1 MANKEKLF
9 TEFAAPTT
17 QEWLDKIEVD
27 LKGADFQKRLVWRT
41 NEGFNVQPFY
51 RREDLANL
59 KTPDALPGEFP
70 FVRGN
75 KKDSN
80 EWYVRQNIEAT
91 DPKAANAKALDIL
104 NKGIDSLG
112 FHIPGKL
119 VSMDTVE
126 TLLEGIYCECVE
138 VNFSTCQRHSL
149 ELVEILK
156 TYWQKKGYD
165 KEKIVGSIEWD
176 PMKKMV
182 LKGKDV
188 SPVLAFGPKLAES
201 LKEYPNFRS
210 IVVHSDAL
218 NNAGAYIVQE
228 LGYALAWGNEYLQQL
243 TDAGVDADLAAK
255 SIKFNMGVSENYFM
269 EIAKFRAARLLWA
282 QIVKQYIDD
291 GTQSL
296 KDSENQSESKEEK
309 LCASESLCSEKYES
323 AKMCIN
329 ATTSTYN
336 QTLFDSYVNLLR
348 SQTEAM
354 SAALGSVHSMVVTP
368 FDAPYEEAT
377 DFSERI
383 ARNQQLLIKEESHF
397 DRIVDPS
404 AGSYY
409 IEHLTDALA
418 TEAWK
423 IFLKVEDEGGFLAA
437 IKAGTIQDD
446 INATNVK
453 RHSDAAKRKEFLL
466 GTNQFPNF
474 TEKSEG
480 KRAYKHQCGCG
491 GVHHQ
496 GEENVAFKSI
506 ETTRLAADFEDLRIH
521 TEETKVPVAFM
532 LTIGN
537 LAMRQARAQFSC
549 NFLACA
555 GYKVIDNL
563 GFKTVEEG
571 VDAALE
577 AKADIVV
584 ICSSDDE
591 YAEYAIPAFKYL
603 DGRAMFVVAGAPA
616 CMEDL
621 KAAGIENYIH
631 VKCNV
636 LETLKDYNAKL
647 GI

>member
-9 TEFAAPTT
+9 TEFQAPTT

-27 LKGADFQKRLVWRT
+27 LKGADFQKKLVWRT

-80 EWYVRQNIEAT
+80 EWYVRQNIKVDDPVEAN
-91 DPKAANAKALDIL
+91 KKALDIL
-104 NKGIDSLG
+104 NKGIDSIG
-112 FHIPGKL
+112 FRFGGDM
-119 VSMDTVE
+119 VSPSFIE
-126 TLLEGIYCECVE
+126 TLLKDIRLDIVE
-138 VNFSTCQRHSL
+138 VSYRTCPRHAV
-149 ELVEILK
+149 ELAEILVK
-156 TYWQKKGYD
+156 YFEKQGYD
-165 KEKIVGSIEWD
+165 KEKIVGGVGFD
-176 PMKKMV
+176 PIDKM
-182 LKGKDV
+182 LQKGKDTT
-188 SPVLAFGPKLAES
+188 PMLALLPKLVET
-201 LKEYPNFRS
+201 LKDYPNLRC
-210 IVVHSDAL
+210 VMVHSDTL

-228 LGYALAWGNEYLQQL
+228 LGYALAWGNEYLQEL
-243 TDAGVDADLAAK
+243 VDAGVDVDTAAK
-255 SIKFNMGVSENYFM
+255 SIKFYMGISENYFM

-282 QIVKQYIDD
+282 QIVKQYEPKCD
-291 GTQSL
+291 
-296 KDSENQSESKEEK
+296 
-309 LCASESLCSEKYES
+309 CAC
-323 AKMCIN
+323 KMIIN
-329 ATTSTYN
+329 ASTSTYN

-354 SAALGSVHSMVVTP
+354 SAALGGVHSMVVTP
-368 FDAPYEEAT
+368 FDAPYEKAT

-418 TEAWK
+418 QEAWK
-423 IFLKVEDEGGFLAA
+423 IFLKIEDEGGFLEAVKKG
-437 IKAGTIQDD
+437 IVQDD

-453 RHSDAAKRKEFLL
+453 RHGDAAKRKEFLL

-480 KRAYKHQCGCG
+480 KRAQGAACCCHDDGC
-491 GVHHQ
+491 
-496 GEENVAFKSI
+496 EPTFKKL

-521 TEETKVPVAFM
+521 TEETKVPTAFM

-571 VDAALE
+571 VDAALK
-577 AKADIVV
+577 ANADIVV

-603 DGRAMFVVAGAPA
+603 NGRAMFVVAGAPA
-616 CMEDL
+616 CMDDL
-621 KAAGIENYIH
+621 KAAGIENFIH
-631 VKCNV
+631 VRCNV
-636 LETLKDYNAKL
+636 LDTLKEYNQKL

>member
-9 TEFAAPTT
+9 TEFQAPTT

-80 EWYVRQNIEAT
+80 VWYIRQNIEVT
-91 DPKAANAKALDIL
+91 DPKEANAKALDIL

-112 FHIPGKL
+112 FKLPGKM
-119 VSMDTVE
+119 VSKETVE
-126 TLLEGIYCECVE
+126 TLLDGIYCDIVE
-138 VNFSTCQRHSL
+138 LNFSTCQRHSL
-149 ELVEILK
+149 ELAELLVAYFE
-156 TYWQKKGYD
+156 QKGYD
-165 KEKIVGSIEWD
+165 KEKIVCSIEWD
-176 PMKKMV
+176 PMKKIL
-182 LKGKDV
+182 LKGKDTT
-188 SPVLAFGPKLAES
+188 PVLTYGPQLVEA
-201 LKEYPNFRS
+201 LKDYPNFRC
-210 IVVHSDAL
+210 VAVNSDAL

-243 TDAGVDADLAAK
+243 VDAGVDVDLAAK

-269 EIAKFRAARLLWA
+269 ELAKFRAARLLWA
-282 QIVKQYIDD
+282 QIVKQYEPKCD
-291 GTQSL
+291 
-296 KDSENQSESKEEK
+296 
-309 LCASESLCSEKYES
+309 CAC
-323 AKMCIN
+323 KMIVN

-354 SAALGSVHSMVVTP
+354 SATLGGIHSMVVTP
-368 FDAPYEEAT
+368 FDVPYEQPT

-383 ARNQQLLIKEESHF
+383 ARNQQLLLKEESHF
-397 DRIVDPS
+397 GAIVDPG

-418 TEAWK
+418 QEAWK
-423 IFLKVEDEGGFLAA
+423 IFLKVEEEGGFLAA
-437 IKAGTIQDD
+437 IKAGSVQDD

-453 RHSDAAKRKEFLL
+453 RHGDAAKRKEFIL

-480 KRAYKHQCGCG
+480 KKAQACGCCCG
-491 GVHHQ
+491 NDEGCEHP
-496 GEENVAFKSI
+496 FKTI
-506 ETTRLAADFEDLRIH
+506 ESTRLAADFEDLRIH
-521 TEETKVPVAFM
+521 TEETKVPTAFM

-603 DGRAMFVVAGAPA
+603 NGRAMFVVAGAPA
-616 CMEDL
+616 CMDDL
-621 KAAGIENYIH
+621 KAAGIENFIH
-631 VKCNV
+631 VRCNV
-636 LETLKDYNAKL
+636 LETLKEYNQKL

>member
-17 QEWLDKIEVD
+17 QEWLDKIQVD

-80 EWYVRQNIEAT
+80 AWYVRQNIVVGE

-112 FHIPGKL
+112 FHIPGKM
-119 VSMDTVE
+119 VSKETVE
-126 TLLEGIYCECVE
+126 TLLDQILCDVVE
-138 VNFSTCQRHSL
+138 VNFATCPRHAV
-149 ELVEILK
+149 ELAEILVA
-156 TYWQKKGYD
+156 YFAEKGYD
-165 KEKIVGSIEWD
+165 KQKVVGSIEWD
-176 PMKKMV
+176 PMQKMV
-182 LKGKDV
+182 MKGKDV
-188 SPVLAFGPKLAES
+188 TPVLAFGPKLVEV
-201 LKEYPNFRS
+201 LKEYPNFRCIAVS
-210 IVVHSDAL
+210 TDAL

-243 TDAGVDADLAAK
+243 VDAGVDADLAAQ
-255 SIKFNMGVSENYFM
+255 SIKFNMGVSENYFV

-282 QIVKQYIDD
+282 QIVKQYEPKSD
-291 GTQSL
+291 
-296 KDSENQSESKEEK
+296 EA
-309 LCASESLCSEKYES
+309 C
-323 AKMCIN
+323 KMCVN
-329 ATTSTYN
+329 ATTSKYN

-354 SAALGSVHSMVVTP
+354 SAALGGIHSMVVTP
-368 FDAPYEEAT
+368 FDAPYEQAT

-423 IFLKVEDEGGFLAA
+423 IFLKVEEEGGFLAA
-437 IKAGTIQDD
+437 VKAGTVQDD

-453 RHSDAAKRKEFLL
+453 RHGDAAKRKEFLL

-474 TEKSEG
+474 TEKAPSNLPQKGEA
-480 KRAYKHQCGCG
+480 KGCCSDSP
-491 GVHHQ
+491 
-496 GEENVAFKSI
+496 EEPAFKAI
-506 ETTRLAADFEDLRIH
+506 ESTRLAADFEDLRIH
-521 TEETKVPVAFM
+521 TEEKTAVSTGRQVPTAFM

-603 DGRAMFVVAGAPA
+603 NGRAMFVVAGAPA

-636 LETLKDYNAKL
+636 LETLKEYNQKL

>member
-9 TEFAAPTT
+9 TEFQAPTT

-27 LKGADFQKRLVWRT
+27 LKGADFQKKLVWRT

-80 EWYVRQNIEAT
+80 EWYVRQNIKVDDPVEAN
-91 DPKAANAKALDIL
+91 KKALDIL
-104 NKGIDSLG
+104 NKGIDSIG
-112 FHIPGKL
+112 FRFGGDM
-119 VSMDTVE
+119 VSPSFIE
-126 TLLEGIYCECVE
+126 TLLKDIRLDIVE
-138 VNFSTCQRHSL
+138 VSYRTCPRHAV
-149 ELVEILK
+149 ELAEILVK
-156 TYWQKKGYD
+156 YFEKQGYD
-165 KEKIVGSIEWD
+165 QEKIVGGVGFD
-176 PMKKMV
+176 PIDKM
-182 LKGKDV
+182 LQKGKDTT
-188 SPVLAFGPKLAES
+188 PMLAQLPKLVET
-201 LKEYPNFRS
+201 LKDYPNLRC
-210 IVVHSDAL
+210 VMVHSDTL

-228 LGYALAWGNEYLQQL
+228 LGYALAWGNEYLQEL
-243 TDAGVDADLAAK
+243 VDAGVDVDTAAK
-255 SIKFNMGVSENYFM
+255 SIKFYMGISENYFM

-282 QIVKQYIDD
+282 QIVKQYEPKCD
-291 GTQSL
+291 
-296 KDSENQSESKEEK
+296 
-309 LCASESLCSEKYES
+309 CAC
-323 AKMCIN
+323 KMIIN
-329 ATTSTYN
+329 ASTSTYN

-354 SAALGSVHSMVVTP
+354 SAALGGVHSMVVTP
-368 FDAPYEEAT
+368 FDAPYEKAT

-418 TEAWK
+418 QEAWK
-423 IFLKVEDEGGFLAA
+423 IFLKIEDEGGFLEAVKKG
-437 IKAGTIQDD
+437 IVQDD

-453 RHSDAAKRKEFLL
+453 RHGDAAKRKEFLL

-480 KRAYKHQCGCG
+480 KRAQGAACCCHGDGC
-491 GVHHQ
+491 
-496 GEENVAFKSI
+496 EPTFKKL

-521 TEETKVPVAFM
+521 TEETKVPTAFM

-571 VDAALE
+571 VDAALK
-577 AKADIVV
+577 ANADIVV

-603 DGRAMFVVAGAPA
+603 NGRAMFVVAGAPA
-616 CMEDL
+616 CMDDL
-621 KAAGIENYIH
+621 KAAGIENFIH
-631 VKCNV
+631 VRCNV
-636 LETLKDYNAKL
+636 LETLKEYNQKL